1 VTTIPVGKLPPPLLA
16 RLLAQAPLGDDV
28 VLGPAPGMDCAVV
41 RVGDHLLALK
51 SDPITF
57 TAEDLGWYLVQV
69 NANDLATVG
78 AIPRWLLVTLLLPEG
93 KTSPALV
100 TALMEEIYEACRE
113 LDVAVVGGHT
123 EVTYGLDRPLAIG
136 AMVGEVPAGNLVT
149 PAGAQAGDRLLLTK
163 GIPLEGSAI
172 LARDFR
178 HELEGR
184 FTTTEL
190 EEAANYLYEPGI
202 GVLRDARV
210 AQASGTVH
218 AMHDPTEGG
227 LATALWELA
236 EASGKALLVEPE
248 AVPLLPLGAQIC
260 AALEL
265 DPLATIASGALLLVV
280 PAGANAEAVCAALS
294 EAGVACAD
302 IGAVVDGDAAVWQR
316 KGTQRTLLRR
326 PPRDEIARLFEQ
338 ATEAP
343 GDSARNRENADG

>member
-1 VTTIPVGKLPPPLLA
+1 VTPIPVGKLPPPLLA
-16 RLLAQAPLGDDV
+16 QLLAQAPLSDDV

-41 RVGDHLLALK
+41 RIGDHLLALK

-57 TAEDLGWYLVQV
+57 AAEDLGWYLVQV

-93 KTSPALV
+93 ETSAALV
-100 TALMEEIYEACRE
+100 TALMEQIYGACRE

-149 PAGAQAGDRLLLTK
+149 PAGARTGDRLLLTK
-163 GIPLEGSAI
+163 GIPLEGTAI

-178 HELEGR
+178 SELAGS
-184 FTTTEL
+184 FPGGAL
-190 EEAANYLYEPGI
+190 DEAAEYLYDPGI
-202 GVLRDARV
+202 GVLRDAQI

-248 AVPLLPLGAQIC
+248 TVPLLPLGAQIC
-260 AALEL
+260 AALDL
-265 DPLATIASGALLLVV
+265 DPLATIASGALLLAV
-280 PAGANAEAVCAALS
+280 PPGANAEAICAALR
-294 EAGVACAD
+294 EAGIACAD
-302 IGAVVDGDAAVWQR
+302 IGSVIDGEMAVWQQVGAR
-316 KGTQRTLLRR
+316 RTVLPR

-338 ATEAP
+338 RPGAP
-343 GDSARNRENADG
+343 VRAAGDRENADR